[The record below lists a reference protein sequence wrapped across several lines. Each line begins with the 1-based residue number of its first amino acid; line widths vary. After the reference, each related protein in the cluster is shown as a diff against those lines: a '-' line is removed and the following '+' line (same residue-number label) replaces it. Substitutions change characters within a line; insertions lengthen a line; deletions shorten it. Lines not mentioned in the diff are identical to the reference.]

1 MIEIIILFIAGIGAG
16 VITGLFGASAVM
28 FAGPVLIL
36 FLGYDVYL
44 AIGLA
49 LGIDVFASLTAS
61 IVYKK
66 NKNVE
71 IAKSLPFLAFALIGV
86 LVGSYFSQF
95 VPSSSL
101 SFFEGIAIFAIG
113 VSIFRRKKRS
123 SSNKKKGKRFSRNV
137 RFSLLVLLGVCVGLI
152 AGVFGAGGG
161 LMILLTLLFVLNYDT
176 HKAIG
181 TSVVLM
187 IFIALFG
194 AIGHYAILPFDFYMI
209 LLGGIGGVIGAWGSA
224 EFANRV
230 DEKVLNRIV
239 GIILGVLGLCLFL
252 KEVGGVWI

>member
-1 MIEIIILFIAGIGAG
+1 MSEIIILLIAGIGAG

-49 LGIDVFASLTAS
+49 LAIDVFASLTAS
-61 IVYKK
+61 FVYHN
-66 NKNVE
+66 NKN
-71 IAKSLPFLAFALIGV
+71 IALSKSLPFLIFALLGV

-95 VPSSSL
+95 VPSGNL
-101 SFFEGIAIFAIG
+101 SFFEGIAIFGIG
-113 VSIFRRKKRS
+113 ISIFRRKKKDVSKKRRGKKFS
-123 SSNKKKGKRFSRNV
+123 SSV
-137 RFSLLVLLGVCVGLI
+137 RFALLVFLGICVGLI

-194 AIGHYAILPFDFYMI
+194 AVGHYVYSPFSFYMI
-209 LLGGIGGVIGAWGSA
+209 FFAGIGGVLGAWGSA
-224 EFANRV
+224 EFANKV
-230 DEKVLNRIV
+230 DEKILNKIV
-239 GIILGVLGLCLFL
+239 GIILGVLGFSLFL
-252 KEVGGVWI
+252 NEVLWLI